1 MSDRA
6 PLTTGLY
13 EALVTEQLRLQV
25 RSLDGVTTELAKV
38 EEAEAPEVLARFV
51 AEATRRAMFE
61 VRHADRVP
69 LVNKLL
75 EVLRSE
81 QALPDGDPVQLLSL
95 LPSRGQHP
103 AMPRPSTPL
112 SDSALLTN
120 ARDEPSLGAELRAE
134 LASADGVD
142 LLCAFVQWRG
152 IRVIEEA
159 LTELQGRGIPFR
171 VITTTYVG
179 ATERVAL
186 DRLVEKF
193 GAEVQVNYET
203 QSTRLH
209 AKAWLFRR
217 TSGFNTAYVGS
228 SNLSHSALVDGLE
241 WNVRLS
247 QVTTPTLVRKF
258 EATFDTYWSD
268 PGFEP
273 YDPALDAER
282 LDAAL
287 GRGSNY
293 GKPESLNLSG
303 LEVRA
308 YPFQQAILEA
318 LTAEREVHDR
328 HRNLIVAATGTGKTV
343 VAALDYRNLVQTA
356 GGELRLLFVAHR
368 KEILQQARRV
378 YREVMMDGAFGE
390 LFVDGE
396 KPQRWKHV
404 FASVQSLN
412 AYGLNQI
419 DPTHFYVVV
428 VDEFHHAEAQ
438 TYRRLLAHLKPRELL
453 GLTATPERSDGVDVK
468 QEFFG
473 GRAAYEL
480 RLWDAL
486 EADLL
491 VPFHYFGVA
500 DDVDLTAIEWK
511 RGRYDES
518 ALDKLYTGNDA
529 RAAKVL
535 KSLRDK
541 LADVFEMRAI
551 GFCVS
556 VAHAE
561 YMSRI
566 FNDAGI
572 PSIHVSA
579 STSSADRV
587 DALNRLR
594 MRELNCIFAVDLF
607 NEGLDI
613 PQVDTVLL
621 LRPTQSATVFL
632 QQLGRGLR
640 RAPGKAVLTVLDFIG
655 QQRREFRFDVR
666 YRALTGSGRAHLERQ
681 VSEGFPFLPSGSQ
694 LVLDRVV
701 QKIVLENIRSQ
712 LKLKNRQ
719 LVAEVRSHA
728 SGRSSHEF
736 TLANYLQESGRD
748 IKEVYRRSTWTS
760 LARDAGILEGTVTQM
775 DLEEEAIILK
785 RMRAFLHVDDP
796 ERADAYSR
804 LVASDSPPCRE
815 LDARD
820 QRYARMLVFTIWPDG
835 HGFATYED
843 ALARL
848 RQFPEVCSEI
858 RQIVEL
864 GSDASRHVPLGL
876 GEGLEDVPLF
886 SHATYGRQ
894 EILAGLG
901 YADLETGGRLDSHRE
916 GVAWC
921 KETSTDALLVTL
933 HKSERSFSPNTM
945 YRDYALN
952 SELFHWE
959 SQNATSTGSPTG
971 RRYLDQRSTG
981 SHVVLFT
988 RHANRDDD
996 NFVGTYTCL
1005 GQADYV
1011 QHLGEKPI
1019 AITWHLRRGMPADVL
1034 VSASAVAR

>member
-1 MSDRA
+1 
-6 PLTTGLY
+6 LITT
-13 EALVTEQLRLQV
+13 QLRQDIDG
-25 RSLDGVTTELAKV
+25 LDGLLAELAKV
-38 EEAEAPEVLARFV
+38 EEAETPDVLARFV
-51 AEATRRAMFE
+51 AEAARRAISDTK
-61 VRHADRVP
+61 HADRVP
-69 LVNKLL
+69 LVNRLL

-81 QALPDGDPVQLLSL
+81 QSLPQEDPAQLLELRPNNGALPS
-95 LPSRGQHP
+95 
-103 AMPRPSTPL
+103 MPRPSTPL

-152 IRVIEEA
+152 IRVIEDA
-159 LTELQGRGIPFR
+159 LTELQDRGIPFR

-186 DRLVEKF
+186 DRLVAKF
-193 GAEVQVNYET
+193 GAQVKVNYET

-217 TSGFNTAYVGS
+217 NSGFNTAYVGS

-247 QVTTPTLVRKF
+247 QVTTPSLIRKF
-258 EATFDTYWSD
+258 EATFESYWSD
-268 PGFEP
+268 PSFET
-273 YDPALDAER
+273 YDPAVDAKR

-287 GRGSNY
+287 GRGANY
-293 GKPESLNLSG
+293 GTAETLNLSG
-303 LEVRA
+303 LEVRP
-308 YPFQQAILEA
+308 YPFQQSILEA
-318 LTAEREVHDR
+318 LRAEREVHDR
-328 HRNLIVAATGTGKTV
+328 HRNLIIAATGTGKTV
-343 VAALDYRNLVQTA
+343 IAGLDYRNLVQVA
-356 GGELRLLFVAHR
+356 GRELKLLFIAHR

-378 YREVMMDGAFGE
+378 YREVMTDGTFGE

-412 AYGLNQI
+412 AYGMERL
-419 DPTHFYVVV
+419 DPAQFDVVV
-428 VDEFHHAEAQ
+428 IDEFHHAEAQ
-438 TYRRLLAHLKPRELL
+438 TYRRVLDRLKPMELL

-468 QEFFG
+468 QEFFS

-491 VPFHYFGVA
+491 VPFHYFGVS
-500 DDVDLTAIEWK
+500 DDVDLSAIEWK
-511 RGRYDES
+511 RGRYDEV
-518 ALDKLYTGNDA
+518 ALDNLYTGNDA

-535 KSLRDK
+535 RSLGDK
-541 LADVFEMRAI
+541 LADVSEMRAI

-561 YMSRI
+561 YMARV
-566 FNDAGI
+566 FNAAGVR
-572 PSIHVSA
+572 SVHVSA
-579 STSSADRV
+579 ATSAGERV
-587 DALNRLR
+587 DALNKLR
-594 MRELNCIFAVDLF
+594 TREINCIFAVDLF

-613 PQVDTVLL
+613 PQVDTVML

-666 YRALTGSGRAHLERQ
+666 YRALTGSGRAQLERQ
-681 VSEGFPFLPSGSQ
+681 VKEGFPFLPSGSQ
-694 LVLDRVV
+694 MVLDRVV
-701 QKIVLENIRSQ
+701 QEIVLGNIRSQ
-712 LKLKNRQ
+712 LNLTSKQ
-719 LVAEVRSHA
+719 FVAELRSHA
-728 SGRSSHEF
+728 SGRSAYEYS
-736 TLANYLQESGRD
+736 LAAYLEESGRE
-748 IKEVYRRSTWTS
+748 IKEVYRRGNWTN
-760 LARDAGILEGTVTQM
+760 LAREAGILPTSARPVR
-775 DLEEEAIILK
+775 DADDEALILK
-785 RMRAFLHVDDP
+785 RMSALVHVDDP
-796 ERADAYSR
+796 ERADVYSR
-804 LVASDSPPCRE
+804 LVSPAAPLYRD
-815 LDARD
+815 LSLRD
-820 QRYARMLVFTIWPDG
+820 QRYARMLVFTIWPSG
-835 HGFATYED
+835 NGFAKYDD

-848 RQFPEVCSEI
+848 RDFPDVCSEI

-876 GEGLEDVPLF
+876 GIGLNDVPLF
-886 SHATYGRQ
+886 SHATYRRE

-901 YADLETGGRLDSHRE
+901 YADLEKGGRVDSHRE

-921 KETSTDALLVTL
+921 AETSTDALLVTL
-933 HKSERSFSPNTM
+933 HKSERLFSPNTM

-952 SELFHWE
+952 SDLFHWE
-959 SQNATSTGSPTG
+959 SQNATSTSSPTG
-971 RRYLDQRSTG
+971 RRYLNHRSVG

-988 RHANRDDD
+988 RHANRDDG

-1011 QHLGEKPI
+1011 QHVGEKPI
-1019 AITWHLRRGMPADVL
+1019 AITWHLRRQMPTNVL